1 MSNFNAIPPADFLS
15 TLLPQTK
22 TKAPDIAQQILI
34 NGAVYFNEKLFKVF
48 CPNYSFADKVQLA
61 KKMFEIFLS
70 EIKELA
76 AENITIDRKKYYF
89 ELADVMFCAYGLL
102 KMFNLHFEPD
112 ADKKIVVYLCNNTNK
127 HTKAG
132 ELVKLEKEQYELLK
146 DIADNEITV
155 HWQYA
160 YACAQSNATKFFKTS
175 DEKAMLNNPA
185 KFAQDNNLELHSKDK
200 VCFFTEKLPPE
211 LIKSN
216 APRKV
221 LKFEQFGY
229 KDKDEVLQGV
239 LPF

>member
-1 MSNFNAIPPADFLS
+1 MNNFNAIPPADFLS
-15 TLLPQTK
+15 IPQIQTE

-102 KMFNLHFEPD
+102 KMFNLHFESFGD
-112 ADKKIVVYLCNNTNK
+112 IVIVYLCNNTNK

-175 DEKAMLNNPA
+175 DEKAMLNKPA

-229 KDKDEVLQGV
+229 KDKDEVLQSV
-239 LPF
+239 IPF